1 MLRVEWNAL
10 STAAVEAF
18 LRRLPSQKIGV
29 LGDLFLDRYFDLD
42 ATLTEPSI
50 ETGLDAY
57 QVVRVRSYPGAAGTV
72 VNNLSAL
79 GVGSIFPIALI
90 GDDGEGHEVR
100 QALAALHGVSLEG
113 VESWAGR
120 RTPTYLKPMLVEPGR
135 SPRELNRLDI
145 HNRQRMSKDAE
156 DRLIQL
162 LEQRSSQLDAL
173 VVLDQVSEPDC
184 GMITERV
191 RDHLADFARRNHG
204 VLILAD
210 SRERIGSF
218 RNVAVKPNHHELRRA
233 IPGLS
238 VEDGVR
244 QLYHRIG
251 NSVFCT
257 CGARGILLATPDLE
271 VMEVPG
277 YPVSGPVDP
286 VGAGDSTSAGIAAAW
301 AAGASPWQAAAFGN
315 LVASITVQQLGTTG
329 TATPEQ
335 VRARWREVETKRAG
349 SVSDG

>member
-1 MLRVEWNAL
+1 MLHVERNAL
-10 STAAVEAF
+10 TSDAIESI
-18 LRRLPSQKIGV
+18 LSKLPSQRIGV

-79 GVGSIFPIALI
+79 GVGAIFPIALI
-90 GDDGEGHEVR
+90 GDDGEGHELR
-100 QALAALHGVSLEG
+100 QALQKLPGVSLEG
-113 VESWAGR
+113 VESWAER

-135 SPRELNRLDI
+135 VPRELNRLDI
-145 HNRQRMSKDAE
+145 HNRQRLSKDAE

-191 RDHLADFARRNHG
+191 RDHLADFTSRNDG

-210 SRERIGSF
+210 SRERIGLF
-218 RNVAVKPNHHELRRA
+218 RNVSVKPNQHELLHA
-233 IPGLS
+233 MPGHSL
-238 VEDGVR
+238 EDAVR
-244 QLYHRIG
+244 QFYLRNE

-257 CGARGILLATPDLE
+257 CGERGILLATADLVTADLE
-271 VMEVPG
+271 IMEVPG
-277 YPVSGPVDP
+277 YPVTGLVDP

-335 VRARWREVETKRAG
+335 VRARWREVGTR
-349 SVSDG
+349 